1 MEALFKESDFDLI
14 AKYAG
19 KKAKEEPEA
28 HSELRAVYD
37 KLGLIMQE
45 LKKRGYLADIRRN
58 PRTRANT
65 YAKYHWG
72 RVYPKPSELQAACHD
87 KVFVLVGTVGDC
99 IRIHIDSYHSKG
111 YEIKREKETARK
123 IKKDTWLEIPKAEAS
138 TYTCEDLVKK
148 VEDYIH
154 ENWVAFNQFAREFG
168 IKESIEILE
177 ESGY

>member
-19 KKAKEEPEA
+19 KKVKEEPEA
-28 HSELRAVYD
+28 HSKLRAVYD
-37 KLGLIMQE
+37 KLGLIMQK
-45 LKKRGYLADIRRN
+45 LKKRGYRADIRRN

-72 RVYPKPSELQAACHD
+72 RVYPEQPDLQAACHD
-87 KVFVLVGTVGDC
+87 KVFFLVGTVGDC

-111 YEIKREKETARK
+111 HKVDTEAKKK
-123 IKKDTWLEIPKAEAS
+123 IQQDTWLEIPKAEAS

-177 ESGY
+177 ESEY

>member
-1 MEALFKESDFDLI
+1 MEALFKKSDFDLI

-19 KKAKEEPEA
+19 KKKKEAPEA
-28 HSELRAVYD
+28 YSELKAVYD
-37 KLGLIMQE
+37 KLGCVMHR
-45 LKKRGYLADIRRN
+45 LKVLGYRADIRRN
-58 PRTRANT
+58 PTTRANT

-72 RVYPKPSELQAACHD
+72 RVYPKQTDLQAACHN
-87 KVFVLVGTVGDC
+87 KVFFLVGTVGDG

-111 YEIKREKETARK
+111 HEVDTETKKK
-123 IKKDTWLEIPKAEAS
+123 IQQDTWLEIPKVEAS
-138 TYTCEDLVKK
+138 TYTCEDLATK

-154 ENWVAFNQFAREFG
+154 ENWEAFNQFAREFG

>member
-19 KKAKEEPEA
+19 KKVKEEPEA
-28 HSELRAVYD
+28 HSKLRAVYD
-37 KLGLIMQE
+37 KLGLVMQE
-45 LKKRGYLADIRRN
+45 LKKCGYLTDIRRD

-72 RVYPKPSELQAACHD
+72 RVYPKQSKLQAACHD
-87 KVFVLVGTVGDC
+87 KVFFLVGTVGDC

-111 YEIKREKETARK
+111 HKVDTETKEK

-168 IKESIEILE
+168 IKDSIEILK

>member
-65 YAKYHWG
+65 YAEYHWG

-99 IRIHIDSYHSKG
+99 IRIHIDSYRSKG
-111 YEIKREKETARK
+111 HKVDTDTKEK

-177 ESGY
+177 EPGY

>member
-19 KKAKEEPEA
+19 KKKKEAPEA
-28 HSELRAVYD
+28 YSELKAVYD

-45 LKKRGYLADIRRN
+45 LKALGYRADIRRN
-58 PRTRANT
+58 PTTQANT

-72 RVYPKPSELQAACHD
+72 RVYPKQLALQAACHD
-87 KVFVLVGTVGDC
+87 KIFFLVGTVGDC

-111 YEIKREKETARK
+111 HGVDTEAKKK
-123 IKKDTWLEIPKAEAS
+123 IQQDTWLEIPKAEAS

-168 IKESIEILE
+168 IKGGMKNLE
-177 ESGY
+177 ESEY

>member
-19 KKAKEEPEA
+19 KKKKEAPEA
-28 HSELRAVYD
+28 YSELRAVYD
-37 KLGLIMQE
+37 KLGLIMQK
-45 LKKRGYLADIRRN
+45 LKKRGYRADIRRN
-58 PRTRANT
+58 PTTRANT

-72 RVYPKPSELQAACHD
+72 RVYPKQSELQAACHD
-87 KVFVLVGTVGDC
+87 KVFFLVGTVGDC

-111 YEIKREKETARK
+111 YKVDTETKEK

-168 IKESIEILE
+168 IKESIEILK

>member
-19 KKAKEEPEA
+19 KKVKEEPEA

-45 LKKRGYLADIRRN
+45 LKNRGYLADIRRN
-58 PRTRANT
+58 PRIRANT
-65 YAKYHWG
+65 YAKYHWE
-72 RVYPKPSELQAACHD
+72 RVYPEQPDLQAACHD
-87 KVFVLVGTVGDC
+87 KVFVLVGTVGEG

-111 YEIKREKETARK
+111 YK
-123 IKKDTWLEIPKAEAS
+123 IKSETTKKIQQDTWLTIPQAEAS
-138 TYTCEDLVKK
+138 THTCEDLVKK

-154 ENWVAFNQFAREFG
+154 ENWVAFNEFAREFG

-177 ESGY
+177 ESR

>member
-19 KKAKEEPEA
+19 KKVKEAPEA

-58 PRTRANT
+58 PRIRANT

-87 KVFVLVGTVGDC
+87 KVFFLVGTVGDC

-111 YEIKREKETARK
+111 HEVDTETKEK

-177 ESGY
+177 ESR